1 MTRQKQL
8 IIWGVAAGLAACVL
22 LPLFD
27 HIGRL
32 ELAIPTVAA
41 AGTIG
46 AVIKVN
52 WELRWRVWFWVT
64 IAVITGLHVLLII
77 YVPWHKGWVPAPIG
91 AAFCIMDVAII
102 LGILNLIGRL
112 FNGETKTSA

>member
-27 HIGRL
+27 RIGQL
-32 ELAIPTVAA
+32 ELAIPTFAGAA
-41 AGTIG
+41 VII

-52 WELRWRVWFWVT
+52 WELRGRVWFWVT
-64 IAVITGLHVLLII
+64 MAIITGLHVLLILH
-77 YVPWHKGWVPAPIG
+77 VPWHKGWVPAPVTF
-91 AAFCIMDVAII
+91 AFCIVDILII
-102 LGILNLIGRL
+102 LGILNVIGRL
-112 FNGETKTSA
+112 FNGETKTST